1 MRLITI
7 IAMCALLTGC
17 DSISSTHRDVN
28 NMAGSISLYC
38 VNGYVFAYSPM
49 KGGISQFWE
58 IGQNGEP
65 VPLMC
70 NSTKGGIYEN

>member
-7 IAMCALLTGC
+7 IAICALITGC
-17 DSISSTHRDVN
+17 DTFSAHRDVKS
-28 NMAGSISLYC
+28 MAGPIKLYC
-38 VNGYVFAYSPM
+38 VNGYVFAYSHID
-49 KGGISQFWE
+49 GGLSQFWE

-70 NSTKGGIYEN
+70 NSTKGEIYEN